1 MYFVFYL
8 NLIVT
13 VVLDPAGLRTA
24 QDQSGL
30 NLESDHYFQL
40 SSFEIS
46 TCMEGREEL
55 QFISNYA
62 SFTIVKFLKIMHTGT
77 FNQKYSHVAMIW
89 QN

>member
-1 MYFVFYL
+1 M
-8 NLIVT
+8 
-13 VVLDPAGLRTA
+13 LDPAGLRTA

-46 TCMEGREEL
+46 TWMEGREEL

-62 SFTIVKFLKIMHTGT
+62 SFTIVKFLKIMVPMKIK
-77 FNQKYSHVAMIW
+77 FLCKYSFHIFEAQILMASKVLLI
-89 QN
+89 